1 MDVVREI
8 LSFNAKREPERVQ
21 LKFRNMRTSP
31 FVFLRGTCH
40 LFYDRL
46 PGSGIFRSAPPGW
59 VCGDL
64 HLENFGSYK
73 GDNRLV
79 YFDINDFDEAA
90 LAPVSWDLVRFLASL
105 WVGGETLTARRRETR
120 KLCEIFLESYATT
133 LRAGKAYWV
142 ERDTAQGLVRA
153 LLDGLRERQ
162 RTQFLAA
169 RTELRERRRVLR
181 IDGKKALGV
190 DKAQDA
196 AVRAVVAQY
205 AEAQPN
211 PDFYQVL
218 DVARRIAG
226 TGSLGVDRYAILVEG
241 KGSPDG
247 NYVLDLKQALA
258 SSLVPHLKVAQPK
271 WKSQAH
277 RVVALQRRLQAVSMA
292 FLQPIVAGGT
302 PYVLRA
308 LQPTEDRVVLG
319 GQSARNLADL
329 EGVIAVMGKL
339 VAWAQLRSSGREGS
353 ATADELI
360 DFGGRAKWRDRLLD
374 AAAECAAQVRADW
387 AVYAAAYDDGAFGG
401 PSSGHGRG

>member
-8 LSFNAKREPERVQ
+8 LSFNANREPERLQ

-40 LFYDRL
+40 LFYGRL
-46 PGSGIFRSAPPGW
+46 PGSGIFRSAPLGW
-59 VCGDL
+59 VCGEL

-258 SSLVPHLKVAQPK
+258 SSLVPHLKVA
-271 WKSQAH
+271 
-277 RVVALQRRLQAVSMA
+277 
-292 FLQPIVAGGT
+292 
-302 PYVLRA
+302 
-308 LQPTEDRVVLG
+308 
-319 GQSARNLADL
+319 
-329 EGVIAVMGKL
+329 
-339 VAWAQLRSSGREGS
+339 
-353 ATADELI
+353 
-360 DFGGRAKWRDRLLD
+360 
-374 AAAECAAQVRADW
+374 
-387 AVYAAAYDDGAFGG
+387 
-401 PSSGHGRG
+401 